1 MLTDADGKRKDKMS
15 GERILVVEDDVGV
28 GRGLVYALEDEGFQV
43 QWAKRGQQ
51 ALEAVNAA
59 RPQIVLLDIR
69 LPDISGFDVC
79 KQLRTTGHK
88 MPILM
93 LTARDE
99 EVDRVLGLELGA
111 DDYIVKP
118 YSLREVVSRIRAQLR
133 RAYGSLASTINTS
146 LLSFDE
152 LQIDL
157 ERLTV
162 RVGGRLVPLTPI
174 EFRLL
179 RLLASN
185 PERPFTRSEIIE
197 RVWGYDDE
205 IESERTIDVH
215 VRHLR
220 QKLES
225 DPAHP
230 RWIRTARGVGY
241 SFRP

>member
-1 MLTDADGKRKDKMS
+1 MS
-15 GERILVVEDDVGV
+15 GEHILIVEDDAAVA
-28 GRGLVYALEDEGFQV
+28 RGLIYALENEGFQV
-43 QWAKRGQQ
+43 QWVKRGQQ
-51 ALEAVNAA
+51 ALEAVNTIK
-59 RPQIVLLDIR
+59 PKLILLDIR

-79 KQLRTTGHK
+79 KQLRTTGYK

-118 YSLREVVSRIRAQLR
+118 YSLREVISRIRAQIR
-133 RAYGSLASTINTS
+133 RAYGSLASTTATS
-146 LLSFDE
+146 LLNYDE
-152 LQIDL
+152 LHIDL

-162 RVGGRLVPLTPI
+162 RIGERLVLLTPI

-179 RLLASN
+179 RLFASN

-197 RVWGYDDE
+197 RVWGYDSE

-220 QKLES
+220 QKLEN

-230 RWIRTARGVGY
+230 RWIRTIRGVGY
-241 SFRP
+241 TFHP